1 MIRQVLNESLNALCY
16 ECFFRPRYN
25 INSHQ
30 ESGTAFYLSFLRKGD
45 KIKNNLFF
53 EVNRKVSRVVMQC
66 RADASLVDRVLFHAR
81 ALRRG
86 TIIGLLTDENIPK
99 YALCLRQASVRIE
112 SLLKP
117 ITGEMPMPNSR
128 LPSWCY

>member
-1 MIRQVLNESLNALCY
+1 MFTPLGVGVDVQLTHSTL
-16 ECFFRPRYN
+16 FRAGARELHRRDENQRSY
-25 INSHQ
+25 
-30 ESGTAFYLSFLRKGD
+30 
-45 KIKNNLFF
+45 
-53 EVNRKVSRVVMQC
+53 RKVSRVVMQC